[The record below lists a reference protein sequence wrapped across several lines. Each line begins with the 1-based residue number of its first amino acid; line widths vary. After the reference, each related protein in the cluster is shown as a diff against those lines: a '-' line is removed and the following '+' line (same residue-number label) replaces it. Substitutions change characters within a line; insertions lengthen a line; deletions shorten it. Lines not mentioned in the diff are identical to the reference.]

1 MINKIR
7 QWLGVE
13 ERTSYTK
20 RYFYQNNMRSS
31 VYMSIVVLVL
41 EVFLIYDKYKRLGEN
56 INGKSIKYFWDNYQ
70 SFIIPFA
77 AAFIMFVIGMIYAFG
92 VKVPRFWGTLCIW
105 VFASAC
111 IYFGMKTSYDDF
123 SNGEQI
129 LTFLTMEI
137 FVMCLLTWR
146 PIVGFIILVSTYG
159 LFIYSLNGMEKIS
172 RNTTI
177 NMFIMWF
184 ATVLFCISNYH
195 KTIMQCIKDEQM
207 ENVNRYLTKV
217 SVRDNLTGISNVNY
231 FSNAADKMLA
241 DSNIVRSG
249 KLFLFF
255 DIANFKSYNNKFG
268 YEKGNELLKAFAGK
282 LITEF
287 SGDLTARFSDDHF
300 VVFTSRG
307 DLRVKVLKL
316 RADLLQMGEGV
327 NLELK
332 CGAYCPEE
340 EGIDAMVACDRARYA
355 CNSIKKRYGE
365 FYYEYDSKLAEKSR
379 IQQYVVNNIDAALG
393 ADFIKVYYQ
402 PVVSTATGGLCGL
415 EALARW
421 QDPEYGLLQ
430 PGMFIETLE
439 EYRQIHKIDMRV
451 VETVCRDLR
460 AAIDRGDPVVP
471 VSLNFSRLDF
481 ELCDITGHLKAMA
494 KKYRVPRAYLDV
506 EITESALT
514 DEGDLLKNRMTI
526 LRNEGHNLWLD
537 DFGSGYS
544 SLNVLKDYSFD
555 VLKID
560 MLFLKGFETNET
572 TKTIIK
578 VVVDMTKQLGITSLC
593 EGVETREQYDFLA
606 SIGCNRTQGYYFSK
620 PVPEEKI
627 REMIREGKLSIS
639 PEFLEAPK
647 GDFAEEDEKN
657 NTGVK
662 GMDREML
669 EKTVNK
675 QLVTAMIRD
684 INRGKSIPEIAKRH
698 NIPVPLS
705 EMICRLYLTHPG
717 VDEDGIMS
725 KLGL

>member
-1 MINKIR
+1 MITKLR
-7 QWLGVE
+7 QWLGVDK
-13 ERTSYTK
+13 RTSYTR
-20 RYFYQNNMRSS
+20 RYFYNTNMRSS
-31 VYMSIVVLVL
+31 IYMSLVVLVL
-41 EVFLIYDKYKRLGEN
+41 EVFLIYDKAKRLGDKFDPGN
-56 INGKSIKYFWDNYQ
+56 LKYYWNTYQ

-77 AAFIMFVIGMIYAFG
+77 AAFIMFVIGIIYAFG
-92 VKVPRFWGTLCIW
+92 VKLPWIIGTITIW
-105 VFASAC
+105 IFSAAC

-123 SNGEQI
+123 SNGEQV

-146 PIVGFIILVSTYG
+146 PIIGFLILLGSYG
-159 LFIYSLNGMEKIS
+159 LFIYSIDGIGKIS
-172 RNTTI
+172 RTTTI

-184 ATVLFCISNYH
+184 ATVLFCISNYR
-195 KTIMQCIKDEQM
+195 KTITQALKDEQM
-207 ENVNRYLTKV
+207 ETVNRYLTKV
-217 SVRDNLTGISNVNY
+217 SVRDDLTGISNISY

-241 DSNIVRSG
+241 DPNVVKSG

-268 YEKGNELLKAFAGK
+268 YEKGNELLKSFSEMLQTEFAG
-282 LITEF
+282 
-287 SGDLTARFSDDHF
+287 DMTARFSDDHF

-307 DLRVKVLKL
+307 DIRVKIL
-316 RADLLQMGEGV
+316 RLSADLLKMGEGV

-332 CGAYCPEE
+332 CGAYSPENDLT
-340 EGIDAMVACDRARYA
+340 DAMVACDRARYA
-355 CNSIKKRYGE
+355 CNAIKKRYGE
-365 FYYEYDSKLAEKSR
+365 NYYEYDSKLAEKSR
-379 IQQYVVNNIDAALG
+379 IQQYVVNNIDVALG
-393 ADFIKVYYQ
+393 ADMIKVYYQ

-451 VETVCRDLR
+451 IETVCRDLR
-460 AAIDRGDPVVP
+460 AAIDRGEPVVP

-494 KKYRVPRAYLDV
+494 KKYKVPRAYLDV

-514 DEGDLLKNRMTI
+514 DEGDLLRNRMTI

-572 TKTIIK
+572 TKKIIK
-578 VVVDMTKQLGITSLC
+578 VIVDMTKQLGIVSLC
-593 EGVETREQYDFLA
+593 EGVETKDQYDFLA

-627 REMIREGKLSIS
+627 REMLKEGKLSIS
-639 PEFLEAPK
+639 PEYLEAPK
-647 GDFAEEDEKN
+647 EDFAEEEHKN